1 MSKVVLFLNA
11 RDYNYSK
18 PVECRKLFLASPDV
32 HIILKPYQRIDIDA
46 EQYTKVDLTRG
57 IES

>member
-1 MSKVVLFLNA
+1 MHGIIIIQSLSN
-11 RDYNYSK
+11 
-18 PVECRKLFLASPDV
+18 VENFFLASPDV